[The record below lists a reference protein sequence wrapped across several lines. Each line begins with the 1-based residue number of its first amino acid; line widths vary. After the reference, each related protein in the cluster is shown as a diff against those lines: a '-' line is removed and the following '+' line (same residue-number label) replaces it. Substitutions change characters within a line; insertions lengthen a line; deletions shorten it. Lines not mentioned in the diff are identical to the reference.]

1 MISIACLYY
10 NCVIFLFQVPPNE
23 TTPHPPIIYADDRKA
38 TVLGLRFYVKQTM
51 FKSDELRLKC
61 TATLSHVVN
70 LSSDVTVIGGNQQNS
85 GFHLSEMTVSGIV

>member
-1 MISIACLYY
+1 MFTCLYL
-10 NCVIFLFQVPPNE
+10 CVIFLFQVPPNE